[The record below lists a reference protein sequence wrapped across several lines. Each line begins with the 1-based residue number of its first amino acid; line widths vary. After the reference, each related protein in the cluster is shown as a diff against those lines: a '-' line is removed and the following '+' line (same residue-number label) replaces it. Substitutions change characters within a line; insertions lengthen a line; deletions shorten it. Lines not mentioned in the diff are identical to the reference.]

1 MTINQLL
8 DDDEN
13 CDPLLCLPKSVP
25 LMSSKDKLKRRNTK
39 RVVQYHTP
47 NPISKPEE
55 YAHHLMML
63 FLPFRKESD
72 LCENE
77 DFHFVTKLNEPISS
91 MSLIF

>member
-1 MTINQLL
+1 MLCGRQSNVVITS
-8 DDDEN
+8 
-13 CDPLLCLPKSVP
+13 CVFASSSVVHPLISFR
-25 LMSSKDKLKRRNTK
+25 SNTK